1 MSTRALLCSL
11 ILTTVVYAGA
21 RPAAAVCVGDCSG
34 NSEVT
39 VNELV
44 AMVNIAL
51 ETAPLSQC
59 RNGDANGDGSITVA
73 EIVTAVS
80 RALNGC
86 SVDVSGTWVQSA
98 TAIESSTCAADV
110 NDMLQ
115 EEIDAGG
122 FDCVYTVTQSGHRL
136 TVREDCGDGEVVTA
150 TATVDDEGIVTASD
164 TEKETID
171 GCTITSTMNWS
182 ADASVSPTTVRG
194 AYDFRFSSNCDL
206 ANCGL
211 VVRATWTRMP

>member
-1 MSTRALLCSL
+1 MSMRALLCSL
-11 ILTTVVYAGA
+11 VLTTLLHAG
-21 RPAAAVCVGDCSG
+21 RPATAACVGDCNG
-34 NSEVT
+34 NGEVT

-59 RNGDANGDGSITVA
+59 RAGDSNGDGAVTVA

-86 SVDVSGTWVQSA
+86 TVDVSGTWVQSDA
-98 TAIESSTCAADV
+98 TIESSTCVADV

-115 EEIDAGG
+115 DEIDAGAL
-122 FDCVYTVTQSGHRL
+122 DCVYTLTQNGHRV
-136 TVREDCGDGEVVTA
+136 TVREDCGDGEIVTA
-150 TATVDDEGIVTASD
+150 TATVDDQGGITATSTD
-164 TEKETID
+164 KETID
-171 GCTITSTMNWS
+171 GCTITSTMDF
-182 ADASVSPTTVRG
+182 AVDASVSPTTLHVT
-194 AYDFRFSSNCDL
+194 YDFRFSSKCGL

-211 VVRATWTRMP
+211 MLRATWTRTG